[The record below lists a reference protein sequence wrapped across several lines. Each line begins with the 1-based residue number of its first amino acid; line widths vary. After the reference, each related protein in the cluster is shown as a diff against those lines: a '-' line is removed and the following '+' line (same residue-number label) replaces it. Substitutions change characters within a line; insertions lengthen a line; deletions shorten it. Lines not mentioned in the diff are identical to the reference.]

1 MYSVNFLEKENLV
14 YVQING
20 AVGHVDIIN
29 FLDSIRINDNI
40 PKKSKLLTDFRE
52 AILENK
58 DVGGIKAIVDYFKST
73 FYGRFDFLQWANVAN
88 SPLFNVG
95 VILFVD
101 SAKPENSDY
110 KVFTTL
116 EAALFWL
123 GVPEQKN
130 ELIP

>member
-1 MYSVNFLEKENLV
+1 MYNVNFLEKENLI
-14 YVQING
+14 YVQIAG
-20 AVGHVDIIN
+20 GVSHIDIIN
-29 FLDSIRINDNI
+29 FLDSIRKNDNI

-52 AILENK
+52 ASLENK
-58 DVGGIKAIVDYFKST
+58 DISGIKEIVDYFKST
-73 FYGRFDFLQWANVAN
+73 FYGKFEFLQWANVAN
-88 SPLFNVG
+88 SPLLNVG

-123 GVPEQKN
+123 GVPELKN
-130 ELIP
+130 ALIS